1 MEKTMRSLIV
11 GVIGLVVGALC
22 TLILISTLR
31 QGTAYPNGVM
41 AVMSAQMK
49 TIDQSIKRNRCA
61 ATDLTP
67 ALMTLRH
74 LGNDLEPAFLP
85 TQDDERFI
93 AHASELRAALDAA
106 LSAPPADCAAASV
119 VVDRVNSGCHSC
131 HRDFKG

>member
-1 MEKTMRSLIV
+1 MRSLIV
-11 GVIGLVVGALC
+11 GVIGLLVGALC
-22 TLILISTLR
+22 TLILLNALR

-49 TIDQSIKRNRCA
+49 GLEQSLKQNRCA
-61 ATDLTP
+61 SADLTP
-67 ALMTLRH
+67 RLQTLRH

-85 TQDDERFI
+85 TADDERFI

-106 LSAPPADCAAASV
+106 LSAPPADCAAARV
-119 VVDRVNSGCHSC
+119 VIDRVGSGCQDC

>member
-1 MEKTMRSLIV
+1 MRSLIV
-11 GVIGLVVGALC
+11 GVIGLLVGSLC
-22 TLILISTLR
+22 TLILINSLR

-49 TIDQSIKRNRCA
+49 SIDQSLKRNRC
-61 ATDLTP
+61 TTSDLMP
-67 ALMTLRH
+67 PLQTLRH

-106 LSAPPADCAAASV
+106 VSTPPADCAAARV
-119 VVDRVNSGCHSC
+119 VMDRVNAGCQSC

>member
-1 MEKTMRSLIV
+1 MRSLVV
-11 GVIGLVVGALC
+11 GVISLLVGAVC
-22 TLILISTLR
+22 TLILINTLR

-41 AVMSAQMK
+41 AVMAAQMK
-49 TIDQSIKRNRCA
+49 GLDQSLKQNRCSA
-61 ATDLTP
+61 SDLTP
-67 ALMTLRH
+67 PLQTLRH

-106 LSAPPADCAAASV
+106 LATPPADCAAARV
-119 VVDRVNSGCHSC
+119 VIDRVGAGCQSC

>member
-1 MEKTMRSLIV
+1 MRSLVV
-11 GVIGLVVGALC
+11 GVIGLLVGALL
-22 TLILISTLR
+22 TLITINALR

-41 AVMSAQMK
+41 AVMAAQMK
-49 TIDQSIKRNRCA
+49 SLDQSMRRNRCA
-61 ATDLTP
+61 ASDLMP
-67 ALMTLRH
+67 ALLTLRH

-106 LSAPPADCAAASV
+106 VSTPPSDCAAANV
-119 VVDRVNSGCHSC
+119 AVDRVSAGCQAC

>member
-1 MEKTMRSLIV
+1 MRSLILV
-11 GVIGLVVGALC
+11 LIGLFVGAACSLVAV
-22 TLILISTLR
+22 SALR

-41 AVMSAQMK
+41 AVMSAQMGALG
-49 TIDQSIKRNRCA
+49 QSLKQNRCA

-67 ALMTLRH
+67 PLMTLRH

-85 TQDDERFI
+85 TQDDERFV

-106 LSAPPADCAAASV
+106 LSAPPADCAAARV
-119 VVDRVNSGCHSC
+119 VVDRVNGGCQSC